1 MGRLFRHLRA
11 FLRRRRLDAELREEM
26 AQHLEW
32 KAASYASLGIADDEA
47 RRRAS
52 VDVGN
57 ITKLREDARAMW
69 GFPSLDSVAQDLGYG
84 VRLLRRSPA
93 FTAIAVTSLAIGIG
107 SSAAVFSLTETV
119 LRQSMAVSDPSSL
132 FVIKWRSGPKYPFS
146 SLNGFGED
154 TADGLASTSFSYAA
168 YEAFRAEAAKY
179 VDVLGFADLYKVNM
193 VSGGR
198 AELATAHAVSGNY
211 FDVLGI
217 SPTAGRSLGAFDDK
231 ADASPA
237 AILSYAA
244 ANSRFGGAASAV
256 GRAIAVNSVPF
267 TVVGVMPAAFHGT
280 GQVGTDPDVYV
291 PLALKAR
298 VVPNDDP
305 PLDPNFWWVLLMGR
319 IKAGVDPVRAQ
330 DALDVLLKRTVAAAK
345 PDLAA
350 KDLPRVM
357 LLPGGR
363 GQLENRE
370 TMRDPLSTMS
380 TVTTIVLLVACAN
393 LAGLL
398 LARGR
403 ARVRELSVR
412 VAIGAARRRIIRQL
426 VTESLLLAAAGAAAG
441 VVLARWL
448 TAGLAPALGAD
459 LGDTPW
465 VGQLDWRVLMFAA
478 VVALGCALAFGLLP
492 AFRAT
497 HVDVNAT
504 LQDTGRGSVHRRRVL
519 SGTLIVVQIALSLL
533 LVAGAGLLVRSLRNL
548 QTADLGFNPSRLLL
562 FRVDPTLS
570 GYEGQ
575 RAVDLYSRIL
585 EKARATPGV
594 VDASLS
600 SHRLISN
607 SSMISIARRPDE
619 TAPAEGSPDARAFD
633 RSHRARGLVVD
644 ERFFQTLGI
653 PVLRGRTFEPADDGG
668 NPVVVVNQLLAKQL
682 FGSEDA
688 VGRVF
693 ATGSRH
699 PQTPALHIVG
709 VVANAKYTGLRDPKP
724 ATYYLFYRQHPEMKN
739 APTFEIRTAGAPSG
753 LAATMRQIVHDIDP
767 NVPIFAMMSQTDQI
781 AQSLVRERLFAR
793 LSTLLGGVAILLSAI
808 GLYGLL
814 TYGVARRTPE
824 IGLRMA
830 LGAPQGTVR
839 WMVIRES
846 LVLVALGI
854 VLGVPTALA
863 GTKILQSLLFGL
875 DARDPLTLAAAA
887 AFMGGLALFA
897 AYLPARRAAR
907 VDPMIALR
915 AE

>member
-1 MGRLFRHLRA
+1 MLRLFRHLRA
-11 FLRRRRLDAELREEM
+11 SLRRGRLDAELREEM
-26 AQHLEW
+26 AQHVAW
-32 KAASYASLGIADDEA
+32 KAATYASLGMADEEA

-69 GFPSLDSVAQDLGYG
+69 GFPTLDSIVQDLGYG

-93 FTAIAVTSLAIGIG
+93 FTAVAVASLAIGIG
-107 SSAAVFSLTETV
+107 STAAVFSLTETV
-119 LRQSMAVSDPSSL
+119 LRQSMAVSDPASL
-132 FVIKWRSGPKYPFS
+132 FVIKWQSGPTYPFS
-146 SLNGFGED
+146 SLNGYGED

-168 YEAFRAEAAKY
+168 YQAFRTEAAQY
-179 VDVLGFADLYKVNM
+179 LDVLGFADLYKVNM
-193 VSGGR
+193 VTSGR

-217 SPTAGRSLGAFDDK
+217 RPAAGRPLGVFDDK
-231 ADASPA
+231 ADATPA
-237 AILSYAA
+237 AVLSYAA

-256 GRAIAVNSVPF
+256 GRTVAVNSVPF

-291 PLALKAR
+291 PLALKVR

-305 PLDPNFWWVLLMGR
+305 PFDPNFWWVLLMGR
-319 IKAGVDPVRAQ
+319 VKPGIDPLRAQ
-330 DALDVLLKRTVAAAK
+330 GALDVLLKRTVAAAK
-345 PDLAA
+345 PALAS
-350 KDLPRVM
+350 KDLPRVT

-363 GQLENRE
+363 GQLEDRE
-370 TMRDPLSTMS
+370 TMRDPLGTML
-380 TVTTIVLLVACAN
+380 TVTAIVLLVACAN
-393 LAGLL
+393 VAGLL

-412 VAIGAARRRIIRQL
+412 AAIGAPRRRIIRQL
-426 VTESLLLAAAGAAAG
+426 VTESLLLAAAGAAVG

-448 TAGLAPALGAD
+448 AGALAPALAAALSD
-459 LGDTPW
+459 VPWLGR
-465 VGQLDWRVLMFAA
+465 LDWRVVLFAA
-478 VVALGCALAFGLLP
+478 AVALGCALAFGLLP

-497 HVDVNAT
+497 HVDVNTT
-504 LQDTGRGSVHRRRVL
+504 LQDGGRGSVGRRRVL
-519 SGTLIVVQIALSLL
+519 SGALIVVQIALSLL
-533 LVAGAGLLVRSLRNL
+533 LVAGAGLLIRSLRNL
-548 QTADLGFNPSRLLL
+548 QTADLGFNPAQLLL

-585 EKARATPGV
+585 ENARRTPGV
-594 VDASLS
+594 VGASLS

-607 SSMISIARRPDE
+607 SSMISVARRADDPP
-619 TAPAEGSPDARAFD
+619 PAEGSPDARAFD
-633 RSHRARGLVVD
+633 RSHRAWGLAVD

-653 PVLRGRTFEPADDGG
+653 PVLRGRAFERGDAGT

-693 ATGSRH
+693 TTGSRH
-699 PQTPALHIVG
+699 PQTPPLHIVG
-709 VVANAKYTGLRDPKP
+709 VVADARYTGLRDPKP
-724 ATYYLFYRQHPEMKN
+724 PTYYLFYRQHPEMKN
-739 APTFEIRTAGAPSG
+739 APTFEIRTAGRPSAV
-753 LAATMRQIVHDIDP
+753 AATMRQIVHDIDP

-781 AQSLVRERLFAR
+781 TQSLVRERLFAR
-793 LSTLLGGVAILLSAI
+793 LSTLLGSVAILLSAI

-830 LGAPQGTVR
+830 LGARQGAVR
-839 WMVIRES
+839 WMVMRES

-854 VLGVPTALA
+854 LLGIPAALA
-863 GTKILQSLLFGL
+863 GTTILQSLLFGL
-875 DARDPLTLAAAA
+875 DARDPVTLGAACIS
-887 AFMGGLALFA
+887 MLGLALLA
-897 AYLPARRAAR
+897 AYLPARRAAH
-907 VDPMIALR
+907 VDPLIALR